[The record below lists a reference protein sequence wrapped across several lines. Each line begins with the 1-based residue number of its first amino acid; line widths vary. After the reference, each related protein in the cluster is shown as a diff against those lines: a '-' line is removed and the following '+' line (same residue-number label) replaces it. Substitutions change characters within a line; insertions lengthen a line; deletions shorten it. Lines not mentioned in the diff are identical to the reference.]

1 LIGQIVA
8 YRSEIYDQKAYL
20 SGFDKQM
27 FQAKFNL
34 GKLIIYL
41 FNSGLNQG
49 RIRLFLVIS
58 CVFKAL

>member
-1 LIGQIVA
+1 
-8 YRSEIYDQKAYL
+8 
-20 SGFDKQM
+20 M

-58 CVFKAL
+58 CVFKAPQQEYLARFSDVFKHSVD